1 MDFLSEVWRSPR
13 PIIEVRELVQRYG
26 DVLAVDHVS
35 FDVLG
40 GEVFGLLGTN
50 GAGKTTIM
58 QTIEGLRPVAPGS
71 VIVGGQDVASDPA
84 AVSRT
89 LGVQLQQVAFFD
101 YLTLGELMDLFAGL
115 YEIKSDKRQLLEAVD
130 LWDVRN
136 RLVRTLSGGQKQR
149 FGIAV
154 ALVNNPSVVL
164 LDEPTAGLDP
174 HARRRLWDI
183 VRGLKESKRSVILSS
198 HYMEEAEQ
206 LCDRV
211 AILERG
217 HLVALGSPV
226 EIIRQVYK
234 GEDATLEDAFLALT
248 GRERVDA
255 E

>member
-1 MDFLSEVWRSPR
+1 MDSLSEAWRSRR

-26 DVLAVDHVS
+26 DVLAVDRVS

-101 YLTLGELMDLFAGL
+101 YLTLAELMDLFAGL
-115 YEIKSDKRQLLEAVD
+115 YEIKCDKRQLLEAVD

-183 VRGLKESKRSVILSS
+183 VKGLKASKRSVILSS

-217 HLVALGSPV
+217 HLVALGSPA
-226 EIIRQVYK
+226 EIIRQVYQ
-234 GEDATLEDAFLALT
+234 GQDATLEDAFLALT
-248 GRERVDA
+248 GREKVDT